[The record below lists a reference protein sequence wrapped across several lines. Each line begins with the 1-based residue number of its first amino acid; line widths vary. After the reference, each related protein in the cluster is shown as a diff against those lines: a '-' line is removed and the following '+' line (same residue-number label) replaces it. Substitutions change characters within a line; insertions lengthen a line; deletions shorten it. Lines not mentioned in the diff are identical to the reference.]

1 MIESILL
8 TVRFAVIV
16 VVLQIGMASS
26 FFSIEESSLLWS
38 QEFEGTTID
47 ESIWNYDFGAHGWG
61 NQELQEYVRDAAT
74 IEDGVLKIT
83 ATKHVNVSDNK
94 ISFRSAR
101 LNTLGKFSF
110 LYGTFEAMVSFPDL
124 AHGLWPAVWFLGEGF
139 PQVPWP
145 DCGEIDLVEMGSAGS
160 IANGT
165 VNRRVGSAAHW
176 KANGQYAYYGLE
188 LDTPNNLNDR
198 QIHNFTMTWTPFMI
212 ETFVDGQWIWAFD
225 ISNPQNFDGEEYH
238 RPFSVV
244 VNMAIGGAYTQ
255 IFSAQDVTANFPAEM
270 KIASIRVY
278 RNEYTVETTVD
289 TDAPSFAPSE
299 MLCLVIGEKCNVDQD
314 CCSDECKGRGRN
326 KVCK

>member
-1 MIESILL
+1 
-8 TVRFAVIV
+8 
-16 VVLQIGMASS
+16 
-26 FFSIEESSLLWS
+26 
-38 QEFEGTTID
+38 
-47 ESIWNYDFGAHGWG
+47 
-61 NQELQEYVRDAAT
+61 
-74 IEDGVLKIT
+74 
-83 ATKHVNVSDNK
+83 
-94 ISFRSAR
+94 
-101 LNTLGKFSF
+101 
-110 LYGTFEAMVSFPDL
+110 MVSFPDL

-160 IANGT
+160 IASGT

-188 LDTPNNLNDR
+188 LEKSYNLNDG
-198 QIHNFTMTWTPFMI
+198 QFHNFTMTWTPFMI

-255 IFSAQDVTANFPAEM
+255 IFSAQDVTTNFPAEL
-270 KIASIRVY
+270 KIESFRIY
-278 RNEYTVETTVD
+278 RNEYTVETT
-289 TDAPSFAPSE
+289 TNTSAPTADIDFSDI
-299 MLCLVIGEKCNVDQD
+299 LCAAIGEKCTVDQD
-314 CCSDECKGRGRN
+314 CCFNECKGRGRK

>member
-188 LDTPNNLNDR
+188 LDTPNNLNDG

>member
-188 LDTPNNLNDR
+188 LDTPNNLNDG

-255 IFSAQDVTANFPAEM
+255 FFSAQDVTANFPAEM